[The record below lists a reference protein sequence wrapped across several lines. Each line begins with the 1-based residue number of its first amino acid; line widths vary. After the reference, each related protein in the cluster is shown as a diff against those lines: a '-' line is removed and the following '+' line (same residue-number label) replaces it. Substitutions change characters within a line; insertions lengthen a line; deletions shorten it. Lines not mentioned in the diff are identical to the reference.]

1 MIKTRLL
8 AVALAAALAAP
19 AAQAAIQTWTVS
31 GTVDSG
37 SLLGTSYAG
46 TFSFD
51 DSALVGTDSEYLGV
65 TSLDFVF
72 EGVHFDAADAAMG
85 SVLEVAFEDGVFLGL
100 SYIVD
105 AAAHPFALIPGF
117 ADSSDAYF
125 AYDAVLPA
133 LGGAGDAIYAPVP
146 EPKDWLLMLAG
157 IGLVGLMVER
167 SKRRMV

>member
-1 MIKTRLL
+1 MIKTHLL
-8 AVALAAALAAP
+8 AVALGLALAAP
-19 AAQAAIQTWTVS
+19 AAQAAIQTWTVA

-37 SLLGTSYAG
+37 SLLGTSYSG
-46 TFSFD
+46 SFSFD
-51 DSALVGTDSEYLGV
+51 DSALVGAGSEYLPV
-65 TSLDFVF
+65 ASLDFVF
-72 EGVHFDAADAAMG
+72 EGVHFDAADAAAG
-85 SVLEVAFEDGVFLGL
+85 SIAEVAFEAGVFLGL

-157 IGLVGLMVER
+157 LGIVGLMVER
-167 SKRRMV
+167 NKRRVV